1 MTISRW
7 SSACLVL
14 GMLLAVP
21 AVAKNVMPG
30 DFGVEWLEPY
40 AEDLGVAYNRPVTY
54 LIDQSYVITQEVY
67 TYDGGPNSVV
77 PVTIPRFLENLQEG
91 YGIWLISTHGSANG
105 FAIQTYPISQVAERD
120 TALVHLQ
127 NQFAGNTSVYQ
138 PGDFYASTTPSG
150 TGCAI
155 SVKSAFIKRN
165 YHDLRSLVING
176 SCEGHRW
183 TSAWDAAEA
192 ALDFS
197 GCPFNTTVKASAESV
212 FVRMNGLRGVDKRI
226 LVDAMLGT
234 PYSFNPTS
242 NFELVLSPR
251 VVSCTLAPNA
261 SVSSRM
267 NIYVQFDAP
276 MDFTAANGSV
286 VGTGGLAI
294 GRERSWSGD
303 DELCFDIGPW
313 KKGAGQLVLQSL
325 DINRGQFNGFCGIDG
340 QPLDGDGRGPNRD
353 DYILPVTVAVDNP
366 AASLSTF
373 TAVRQDGGASV
384 RWRVESQSGTD
395 RYLLYRSSST
405 LGPWSYVSSLSADS
419 TQWDYTIFDP
429 GMMDA
434 IYELREVEQQ
444 GDTLVLGQAELRD
457 PFLVPFDPLPTVGLA
472 DSLRQIYWSG
482 NGQHVLQPESILP
495 IYDITYVLPVDP
507 TGAWNNAIQ
516 PLVADRLSR
525 GFLVNTITMDQVGN
539 TREGLHNYFKQAYRY
554 GLRGSTL
561 SGSDEDSQ
569 SWNKYPWNFG
579 WTQPNWVGHPEWALI
594 PMWDWPD
601 PIGVQ
606 LQSISWYRPGMTSDM
621 PYGDV
626 TGDSIPEFPVT
637 RIPAMTPAALSV
649 AVAKILAYER
659 QDLSSGSYIV
669 ADQGRSLSGSSG
681 SWASAMADTFA
692 AMIPS
697 SLQKIR
703 LHDTDALPLTH
714 AQALGLFLS
723 ACATNRVVGATFTG
737 TVFNRNKF
745 HWLNRTDG
753 DSWSSLGNG
762 QFLCA
767 IAAPT
772 CELAGTDRRVDPSF
786 GPGLPAMS
794 FNSFPN
800 QGPAWIWA
808 SNNGSHQG
816 ANSDLGKSF
825 FRYVYQVGCWS
836 AAEAAR
842 AAVYDAAQHWY
853 QKYQALGTE
862 ILGDVCSPFPG
873 QILRT
878 TSVNTDRS
886 AAYSLRI
893 ARTINRSSI
902 ICQWSAPVGQSV
914 RFHLYDLSGRSRMS
928 PTTALGTG
936 ATLETALSTG
946 QLAPGMYF
954 LRLQAGNQALS
965 AKCIILR

>member
-1 MTISRW
+1 MRRLM
-7 SSACLVL
+7 LVL
-14 GMLLAVP
+14 MALAT
-21 AVAKNVMPG
+21 
-30 DFGVEWLEPY
+30 LTY
-40 AEDLGVAYNRPVTY
+40 STAEAQHN
-54 LIDQSYVITQEVY
+54 
-67 TYDGGPNSVV
+67 
-77 PVTIPRFLENLQEG
+77 
-91 YGIWLISTHGSANG
+91 
-105 FAIQTYPISQVAERD
+105 D
-120 TALVHLQ
+120 TARQWDALRTEPCVDELNPTCGILVGQLLNAGYTVNDRSFASPSIAEYFADLKTPYGWWIQ
-127 NQFAGNTSVYQ
+127 NSHADARSFTIGLYPNDIARDDTLWSYQNTEYGQ
-138 PGDFYASTTPSG
+138 YLESTYTPSG
-150 TGCAI
+150 LATI
-155 SVKSAFIKRN
+155 SVSKEGIKKFFT
-165 YHDLRSLVING
+165 SPGSVVFNG
-176 SCEGHRW
+176 GCYASMFNSVW
-183 TSAWDAAEA
+183 TGARV
-192 ALDFS
+192 ALGYDYQVTA
-197 GCPFNTTVKASAESV
+197 TTVFSDVNQLAYS
-212 FVRMNGLRGVDKRI
+212 MIGNNGLSKRVLSQAI
-226 LVDAMLGT
+226 AGTNLKSLGNT
-234 PYSFNPTS
+234 NTVFNPTVVMTS
-242 NFELVLSPR
+242 PTPGTSINRSMTFVVRFDCPVQYYGSLPSLVYG
-251 VVSCTLAPNA
+251 VGGVAIDN
-261 SVSSRM
+261 
-267 NIYVQFDAP
+267 VQQADQY
-276 MDFTAANGSV
+276 T
-286 VGTGGLAI
+286 I
-294 GRERSWSGD
+294 SG
-303 DELCFDIGPW
+303 DIGPW
-313 KKGAGQLVLQSL
+313 YRGSGTVVIKTIIPEIMQLY
-325 DINRGQFNGFCGIDG
+325 GFFGSTGGVGIDADG
-340 QPLDGDGRGPNRD
+340 QQGPSD
-353 DYILPVTVAVDNP
+353 LWLPYYSSVDNP

-395 RYLLYRSSST
+395 RYLLYRSSTT
-405 LGPWSYVSSLSADS
+405 LGPWSYVNSLPADS
-419 TQWDYTIFDP
+419 LRWDYAIFDP
-429 GMMDA
+429 GLINA

-457 PFLVPFDPLPTVGLA
+457 PFLIPFDSMPTVGLA
-472 DSLRQIYWSG
+472 DSISQTYWSG
-482 NGQHVLQPESILP
+482 HGQHVLQPESILP

-539 TREGLHNYFKQAYRY
+539 TREGLHNYIKQAYRY
-554 GLRGSTL
+554 GLRGVTL
-561 SGSDEDSQ
+561 CGSDEDSR
-569 SWNKYPWNFG
+569 SWNKYPWING
-579 WTQPNWVGHPEWALI
+579 WVQPSWVGHPEWALI

-606 LQSISWYRPGMTSDM
+606 LQSVSWYRPGMTSDM

-626 TGDSIPEFPVT
+626 TGDSIPEIPVT
-637 RIPAMTPAALSV
+637 RLPGFTPPGLSV

-659 QDLSSGSYIV
+659 QDLSTGSYIV

-714 AQALGLFLS
+714 AHALGQFLT

-762 QFLCA
+762 QFLSA

-825 FRYVYQVGCWS
+825 FRYAYQVGCWS

-878 TSVNTDRS
+878 TSVSNERS
-886 AAYSLRI
+886 ADYTLRI
-893 ARTINRSSI
+893 ARTINHSSI
-902 ICQWSAPVGQSV
+902 ICQWSSPVGQTV
-914 RFHLYDLSGRSRMS
+914 RFHLYDLSGRSRMT
-928 PTTALGTG
+928 PTVALGTG
-936 ATLETALSTG
+936 STLETALSTER
-946 QLAPGMYF
+946 LSPGMYF